1 MHYTTVVKVV
11 EEGSNRPLAGLRVAL
26 YDRDTFSRDDLLGTG
41 ETDPGGEVRF
51 DYDSSDFVD
60 LDDRVGGIFPEL
72 YAIVSRSDGAE
83 LRSTKAEAVDN
94 TPRKY
99 ITVAVPTAALSG
111 SAPMA

>member
-11 EEGSNRPLAGLRVAL
+11 EEGSNRPLSGLQVSL
-26 YDRDTFSRDDLLGTG
+26 FDRDTFSRDDLLGTG
-41 ETDPGGEVRF
+41 QTDPGGEVRF

-60 LDDRVGGIFPEL
+60 LDDRLGGIFPEL
-72 YAIVSRSDGAE
+72 YAVVYRADGEE
-83 LRSTKAEAVDN
+83 LYSTKADAVDN

-99 ITVAVPTAALSG
+99 ITVAVPAVSPD